1 MFFDRYFRCSYPGLI
16 ECISGAHIRKSTMAE
31 GGSDS
36 EACSQLERLFLRL
49 ASLNDDAKLEQFA
62 RASLL
67 EIIRL
72 LSSGGSPTRSK
83 GIELLSHFN
92 RRIRG
97 NTDIALPFDDLVA
110 YLSSDSSQRNI
121 IATNFAM
128 VYLKM
133 AVNRL
138 NEDDRI
144 RALPLLFNALRANM
158 ADKNVVDQI
167 VLLTIGGWMRIS
179 QLNSEK
185 WPNLKELIDAPIRAH
200 ILQFFTD
207 VLAFP
212 YPLGKLE
219 AHVAAVE
226 ARQVNNLSCI
236 SVNTYLRIAK
246 DLFMSTSFSI
256 TAAKVAIVKV
266 LSSGY
271 FNDMDVLPLLTIGV
285 ANGCDEVEF
294 VAESAMR
301 KIDIGEAVKERQVVD
316 KLYSLYL
323 GNASKEIPRDEQ
335 LPCAS
340 VQLKLR
346 ILPLLIRSNLAATT
360 FPLNIKVA
368 FDGLFGG
375 VSMPQPQKLQQLA
388 AEFLLLLVRNC
399 PSNFLPTFGPIIF
412 SSLRKLIN
420 NCEYTNVVAI
430 AYQCFGLIGRNVP
443 KLITKDM
450 ALLQE
455 TFDAIPSAPDDI
467 AAAIVDCLITWLPT
481 FCSLNDAAISGVL
494 QTLISSYLQH
504 DSGKCRLVAL
514 KYVEALVRSPAVEF
528 RWMLCQAC
536 GDARD
541 EMHREARRLLELS
554 ISDQQF
560 MPPFEEMA
568 QYLHKK
574 LKLDRE
580 PAKVVETGPD
590 GVKKKKEMFAD
601 EVFRIS
607 AEYLFACACVASGHS
622 ATLRSEND
630 DSNAEIFADV
640 YSFVKSI
647 GEKHEE
653 AIDAF
658 VEIVLEAIESH
669 PSTNLLEVAI
679 ILLHSN
685 GGRIKELSRERVLAM
700 LRQYLNSSARANI
713 CSSVANLLVIAL
725 SDSERRTLLDEQLP
739 ILQDYT
745 NVMPSAGWLC
755 AHITCLRSDWM
766 NAKRIAEVHQ
776 QFARMICAMSAQPS
790 ALLESS
796 CAAFCESLRRSPLAL
811 NCDRL
816 AELYRL
822 RSEEGLDDLIEQ
834 LGKLSVSRKDTVT
847 SKMKEAAVGCIGF
860 LSSVDFPELYEKL
873 VGKLF
878 AVGEGAPQAEL
889 QFSVGDALVD
899 AAFGEY
905 SPSRRNVFTESVKIF
920 LEANK
925 GRRRD
930 VIEQR
935 MASLLESLIGTK
947 LMHTNRHLRQ
957 SALIWLFV
965 LTKRGSTA
973 DLDSVS
979 RQLSR
984 IQLAFINALAESN
997 EFSQDIAS
1005 KGLGVVFELAN
1016 EEQKKAMMSEL
1027 VNALSS
1033 GRRMVTPVT
1042 ADTPIFEKGELG
1054 EAPTGGSLTTYQE
1067 LCSLATD
1074 LNQPE
1079 LMYKFLQL
1087 ANHNAMW
1094 NSKKGAAFGF
1104 SVVMQQA
1111 RTEFEPYLA
1120 QLVPK
1125 LFRYRYDP
1133 DFKVQHSMRT
1143 IWETLTSTKKNVV
1156 EEYAE
1161 QIFSEL
1167 LSTLTNHLW
1176 RVRESSCL
1184 ALSDLLSS
1192 NSTSNMHRRFGEL
1205 FEKLFRVQD
1214 DVKESVRLAANRALS
1229 SLTKV
1234 CIRECSSNRGPKA
1247 TELIGV
1253 ILPALLEKGMRSV
1266 VKANRMFSLKAV
1278 MDLSKEAGMALRP
1291 HLVIVVPCL
1300 LESLSEV
1307 EPAVLNYLAARSDN
1321 EELEALD
1328 SARASAARTSPMMST
1343 LHDVIPLVND
1353 EVLPQLATPLCEMLR
1368 ASVGLATRTGACQFV
1383 INLCLR
1389 RQQTLMASKS
1399 TCDKLMHALFS
1410 GLRDRNPTVRKQFS
1424 SAVSYLLKFCSSGQ
1438 IDALLK
1444 FVREKMEGDQE
1455 EDKMTALHVLRAL
1468 STNSNEFLA
1477 GCASSLLPYIFL
1489 STCQQVEKGDEI
1501 AKKKVEMWEELWSE
1515 MVAETSSAIRLYRK
1529 DMMEVAVGALKN
1541 NPVWLIKAQAATM
1554 LSRVV
1559 EVVSEDID
1567 PSEADEIYT
1576 TLTSMLSGRL
1586 WDGKVKV
1593 IQAIITLLQSTGE
1606 KLAAEWA
1613 KTSTVQQKFI
1623 PLWKECK
1630 KKDRVYSAEAMRC
1643 ASIFCEKTHS
1653 MQDASELFALIKHV
1667 IGFQGQR
1674 VESDDSESES
1684 VDNAAKTVARN
1695 TYLASVL
1702 SALPH
1707 TLLAFDHEKLLEG
1720 VEVMCWMLN
1729 SSTVYW
1735 KVKQALVVEFPYL
1748 LERWRCKAVIDMS
1761 AIFIA
1766 IAGLVSENASQRRT
1780 FAQQCCGVLERI
1792 ADGALSGRWQLVAD
1806 RLVHL
1811 ISELMDIEVVKS
1823 SLTFQPLLQRLIKQT
1838 Q

>member
-1 MFFDRYFRCSYPGLI
+1 MT
-16 ECISGAHIRKSTMAE
+16 E
-31 GGSDS
+31 SDPDA
-36 EACSQLERLFLRL
+36 EACFQLERLFLRL
-49 ASLNDDAKLEQFA
+49 ASLSEDAKLEQFA

-72 LSSGGSPTRSK
+72 LSSGGPATRSK

-92 RRIRG
+92 RRVKG

-110 YLSSDSSQRNI
+110 YLSSDSSQRNV

-138 NEDDRI
+138 NEDNQI
-144 RALPLLFNALRANM
+144 RALPLLLNALRANM
-158 ADKNVVDQI
+158 GDKNVVDQI
-167 VLLTIGGWMRIS
+167 LLLTTGGWVRIS
-179 QLNSEK
+179 QLNTEK

-212 YPLGKLE
+212 YPSGKLE

-226 ARQVNNLSCI
+226 ARQVNNLSGI

-246 DLFMSTSFSI
+246 DLFLSTSFSI
-256 TAAKVAIVKV
+256 TAVKVAIVKV
-266 LSSGY
+266 LSSAC
-271 FNDMDVLPLLTIGV
+271 FNDADVLPLLTIGV

-294 VAESAMR
+294 VAESGMK
-301 KIDIGEAVKERQVVD
+301 KIDIGEAVKEKQVID

-323 GNASKEIPRDEQ
+323 GNAAKEIPRDEQ
-335 LPCAS
+335 LPSAS

-346 ILPLLIRSNLAATT
+346 ILPLLIRSSVAATT
-360 FPLNIKVA
+360 FPFNIKVA

-375 VSMPQPQKLQQLA
+375 VGMPQPQKLQQLA
-388 AEFLLLLVRNC
+388 AEFLLLLIKNC

-420 NCEYTNVVAI
+420 NCEYTNVVAVG
-430 AYQCFGLIGRNVP
+430 YQCFGLIGRNVP

-467 AAAIVDCLITWLPT
+467 AAAIVDCLIMWLPT
-481 FCSLNDAAISGVL
+481 FCSLNDAAASGVL

-504 DSGKCRLVAL
+504 ESGKCRLVAL
-514 KYVEALVRSPAVEF
+514 KYVEALVKSPAVEF

-541 EMHREARRLLELS
+541 EIHREARRLLELS
-554 ISDQQF
+554 ISDKQF

-568 QYLHKK
+568 HYLHKK
-574 LKLDRE
+574 LKMDKE
-580 PAKVVETGPD
+580 PTKVVETGPD
-590 GVKKKKEMFAD
+590 GVKKKKQMFPD

-607 AEYLFACACVASGHS
+607 AEYLFACACVASGHT
-622 ATLRSEND
+622 AELRSEND
-630 DSNAEIFADV
+630 ESNAQIFADV
-640 YSFVKSI
+640 YNFVKSI

-653 AIDAF
+653 AVDAF
-658 VEIVLEAIESH
+658 VEIVLQAIESH

-685 GGRIKELSRERVLAM
+685 GGRIKESSRERVLAM

-713 CSSVANLLVIAL
+713 CSSVANLFVIAL
-725 SDSERRTLLDEQLP
+725 NDSERSTLLDEQLS
-739 ILQDYT
+739 ILRDNT
-745 NVMPSAGWLC
+745 KVVPSAGWVC
-755 AHITCLRSDWM
+755 AHITCVRSDWM
-766 NAKRIAEVHQ
+766 SAKRIDEVHQ
-776 QFARMICAMSAQPS
+776 QFARMICAMSAQPN

-811 NCDRL
+811 RSDRL

-822 RSEEGLDDLIEQ
+822 RSEEGLDELVEQ

-860 LSSVDFPELYEKL
+860 LSSVDFLPELYEKL
-873 VGKLF
+873 IGKLF
-878 AVGEGAPQAEL
+878 AVGEGAPQPEL
-889 QFSVGDALVD
+889 QFSVGDALFD

-905 SPSRRNVFTESVKIF
+905 SPSRRNIFTESVKMF
-920 LEANK
+920 LEAHK
-925 GRRRD
+925 EMRRD

-935 MASLLESLIGTK
+935 MASLLESVIETK

-1005 KGLGVVFELAN
+1005 KGLGVVFELGN
-1016 EEQKKAMMSEL
+1016 EEQKKAMMGEL

-1054 EAPTGGSLTTYQE
+1054 KAPSGENLTTYQE

-1143 IWETLTSTKKNVV
+1143 IWQTLTSTKKNVV

-1184 ALSDLLSS
+1184 ALSDLLST
-1192 NSTSNMHRRFGEL
+1192 NSTSNMHQRFGEL
-1205 FEKLFRVQD
+1205 FEELFRVQD

-1234 CIRECSSNRGPKA
+1234 SIRECSSNRGPKA
-1247 TELIGV
+1247 TKLIGV
-1253 ILPALLEKGMRSV
+1253 ILPALVEKGMRSV

-1291 HLVIVVPCL
+1291 HLVTVVPCL

-1389 RQQTLMASKS
+1389 RQQTLMASKNI
-1399 TCDKLMHALFS
+1399 CDKLMHALFS

-1424 SAVSYLLKFCSSGQ
+1424 SAISYLLKFCSSGQ
-1438 IDALLK
+1438 VDALLK
-1444 FVREKMEGDQE
+1444 FVKEKLEGDQE
-1455 EDKMTALHVLRAL
+1455 EDKTTALNVLRAL
-1468 STNSNEFLA
+1468 STNSSEFLA

-1489 STCQQVEKGDEI
+1489 ATCQQVEKGDEA
-1501 AKKKVEMWEELWSE
+1501 AKKKVEMWDELWSE
-1515 MVAETSSAIRLYRK
+1515 MVAETSSAIRLHRK
-1529 DMMEVAVGALKN
+1529 EMMEVAVGALKN
-1541 NPVWLIKAQAATM
+1541 NPVWVMKARAATM
-1554 LSRVV
+1554 LARIV

-1593 IQAIITLLQSTGE
+1593 IQAITALLQSAGE

-1613 KTSTVQQKFI
+1613 KTSAVQQKFI

-1630 KKDRVYSAEAMRC
+1630 KKDRVYSAEAIRC

-1653 MQDASELFALIKHV
+1653 MQDANELFAHIKHV

-1674 VESDDSESES
+1674 EESDDSESES

-1707 TLLAFDHEKLLEG
+1707 TLLAFDHDKLLEG
-1720 VEVMCWMLN
+1720 IEVMCWMLN

-1735 KVKQALVVEFPYL
+1735 KVKQALVVELPHL
-1748 LERWRCKAVIDMS
+1748 LERWRCKVVVDMS

-1766 IAGLVSENASQRRT
+1766 IAGLVIENATQRRT

-1792 ADGALSGRWQLVAD
+1792 ADGALSERWQLVAD
-1806 RLVHL
+1806 RLVNL
-1811 ISELMDIEVVKS
+1811 ISELMDTEVVKS
-1823 SLTFQPLLQRLIKQT
+1823 SLTFQPLLQRLTRQT
-1838 Q
+1838 